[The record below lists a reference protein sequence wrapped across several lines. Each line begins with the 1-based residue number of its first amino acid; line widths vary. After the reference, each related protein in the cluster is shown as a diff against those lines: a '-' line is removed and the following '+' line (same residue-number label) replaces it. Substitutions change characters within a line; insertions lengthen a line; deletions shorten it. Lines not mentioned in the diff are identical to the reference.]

1 MLGFVIRFTG
11 RGLQLPLSRGD
22 TIDVYDEQHHVIA
35 SLAGDLVLAM
45 FRQYLDSLA
54 LQALVREQVH
64 APAPLRRP
72 LAPSAPVRPAPRRV
86 PRR

>member
-1 MLGFVIRFTG
+1 
-11 RGLQLPLSRGD
+11 
-22 TIDVYDEQHHVIA
+22 
-35 SLAGDLVLAM
+35 VLAM

-86 PRR
+86 PRRG